1 MPAVTFNSVA
11 YPLRENESVLDCLTR
26 HDQRIPHA
34 CKSGV
39 CQACLIRSVGGD
51 ATQNAK
57 KSLKPT
63 LQAQGFALA
72 CQWVPEASVEVSL
85 PALEECS
92 VTVTI
97 RSIEPLNHRVVQ
109 LTLVPCDAS
118 AMFDYFPGQYLTMTN
133 PGGISRSYSIANNYA
148 VDGYIE
154 LHIQHMPHGVFTNW
168 LFSAAKPGE
177 IMHVRGPAGSCFHI
191 NPELEDYPILL
202 AGTGTG
208 LAPLYG
214 IAQEAL
220 RQDHQGPIHL
230 FHGGVAARDLYL
242 AESLQAL
249 ADANPGF
256 HYHASCINATQEETL
271 AFPGALE
278 TGKLDEVILRHL
290 PRETIGQARVYLCG
304 APELVH
310 LLRKKIFLQG
320 ARSGNI
326 YCDPFIER
334 PVEKAA

>member
-1 MPAVTFNSVA
+1 MPTVNYNSVA

-26 HDQRIPHA
+26 HDQNIPHA

-51 ATQNAK
+51 APESAK

-72 CQWVPEASVEVSL
+72 CQWVPEGSVEVSL
-85 PALEECS
+85 PALEESS
-92 VTVTI
+92 VAVSI
-97 RSIEPLNHRVVQ
+97 RNIEPLNHRVVR
-109 LTLVPCDAS
+109 LTLVPCDS
-118 AMFDYFPGQYLTMTN
+118 KAMFDYFPGQYLTITN
-133 PGGISRSYSIANNYA
+133 PTGISRSYSIANNYA
-148 VDGYIE
+148 EDGFIE
-154 LHIQHMPHGVFTNW
+154 LHIQKMLHGDFTSW
-168 LFSAAKPGE
+168 LFADASPGE
-177 IMHVRGPAGSCFHI
+177 LMHVRGPAGSCFHI

-214 IAQEAL
+214 IAVEAL
-220 RQDHQGPIHL
+220 RQGHQGPVHL

-242 AESLQAL
+242 AETLHAL
-249 ADANPGF
+249 AETNPQF
-256 HYHASCINATQEETL
+256 HYHPSCMNASQEEL
-271 AFPGALE
+271 LNFPGILE
-278 TGKLDEVILRHL
+278 TGNLIEVIQRHL
-290 PRETIGQARVYLCG
+290 HKDSIGRTRVYLCG
-304 APELVH
+304 APDLVN

-320 ARSGNI
+320 AKSGNI